1 MANLFQSS
9 NIQQNIDGSS
19 LTQAERNQ
27 FDSQRQNLL
36 GNKHE
41 NTIKNI
47 QDLQELEKYMFQ
59 NLQSLNKSSA
69 GSVQEA
75 DIIKK
80 RIEELSAMRVAL
92 FEQLKTMYTDQQ
104 TQTANS
110 RSNLADQLTMTK
122 VIDNEL
128 VNAQTQLD
136 SLEKEYKNKKRL
148 VELSEYEYDRY
159 SSHKNILKIIVYGVL
174 GVLMIVYLMSFS
186 WFPASVGMLSICII
200 IAIVLIVIAQRMFTN
215 VTRTNLHWNKFAFD
229 KKLPSDDETKRK
241 PAGFFN
247 LFATTCENI
256 RDKAQSGIDLLKN
269 ELDTNSRLNVLTQ
282 GDTGMTQGDT
292 TESFTSYVED
302 SEPKNAESFY
312 NIF

>member
-1 MANLFQSS
+1 MANLFQSG
-9 NIQQNIDGSS
+9 NIQQNTDSSS
-19 LTQAERNQ
+19 LTMAQRNQ
-27 FDSQRQNLL
+27 FNTQRQGLL

-47 QDLQELEKYMFQ
+47 KDLQELEKYMFQ
-59 NLQSLNKSSA
+59 NLQSLNKTSA

-80 RIEELSAMRVAL
+80 RIEELSVMRVAL
-92 FEQLKTMYTDQQ
+92 FNQLKTMYKDQQ
-104 TQTANS
+104 SQTSSS

-128 VNAQTQLD
+128 TNAQKQLD

-148 VELSEYEYDRY
+148 VELSDYEYDRY
-159 SSHKNILKIIVYGVL
+159 SSHKNILKIIVYGAL
-174 GVLMIVYLMSFS
+174 GVFMIVYLMSFP

-200 IAIVLIVIAQRMFTN
+200 IAIVMIVIAQRMLTN
-215 VTRTNLHWNKFAFD
+215 FTRTKLHWNKFQFD
-229 KKLPSDDETKRK
+229 KKLPPDDKTEKK
-241 PAGFFN
+241 PMNWWG
-247 LFATTCENI
+247 LFATSCENI
-256 RDKAQSGIDLLKN
+256 RDSAYSAGALGIAALKN
-269 ELDTNSRLNVLTQ
+269 EMDTSSRLNVAQQEST
-282 GDTGMTQGDT
+282 T
-292 TESFTSYVED
+292 TENFTSYVED

>member
-1 MANLFQSS
+1 MFQSN
-9 NIQQNIDGSS
+9 NIQQNTDGGS
-19 LTQAERNQ
+19 LTIEQRNQ
-27 FDSQRQNLL
+27 FNNQRQALL
-36 GNKHE
+36 NDKHD

-47 QDLQELEKYMFQ
+47 KDLQELEKYMFQ

-80 RIEELSAMRVAL
+80 RIEELSAMRIAL
-92 FEQLKTMYTDQQ
+92 FNQLKTMYKDQQ
-104 TQTANS
+104 AETASS

-128 VNAQTQLD
+128 NNAEKQLE

-148 VELSEYEYDRY
+148 VQLTEYEYDRY
-159 SSHKNILKIIVYGVL
+159 SSHKNILKIVVYGAL
-174 GVLMIVYLMSFS
+174 GVLSIVYLMGFP

-200 IAIVLIVIAQRMFTN
+200 IAIVIIVIAKRMLTN
-215 VTRTNLHWNKFAFD
+215 LTRTKLRWNKFAFD
-229 KKLPSDDETKRK
+229 KKLPPDDVGEKK
-241 PAGFFN
+241 PFN
-247 LFATTCENI
+247 WWDLFSTTCENI
-256 RDKAQSGIDLLKN
+256 RDTAKDTAQKGLDMLKQ
-269 ELDTNSRLNVLTQ
+269 EMDSNSRLQVIQNQ
-282 GDTGMTQGDT
+282 AAPT
-292 TESFTSYVED
+292 TESFTSFVED

>member
-9 NIQQNIDGSS
+9 NIQQNTDGGS
-19 LTQAERNQ
+19 LTAAQRNQ
-27 FDSQRQNLL
+27 FNAQRQNLL

-47 QDLQELEKYMFQ
+47 KDLQELEKYMFQ

-80 RIEELSAMRVAL
+80 RIEELNAMRVAL
-92 FEQLKTMYTDQQ
+92 FDQLKTMYTDQQ

-148 VELSEYEYDRY
+148 VKLSEYEYDRY
-159 SSHKNILKIIVYGVL
+159 SSHKNILKIIVYGAL

-200 IAIVLIVIAQRMFTN
+200 IAIVLIVITQRMLTN
-215 VTRTNLHWNKFAFD
+215 LTRTNLYWNKFAFD
-229 KKLPSDDETKRK
+229 KKLPPDDQTERK
-241 PAGFFN
+241 PKGFWN
-247 LFATTCENI
+247 LFATTCEDI
-256 RDKAQSGIDLLKN
+256 RDKAQTGIDMLKN

-282 GDTGMTQGDT
+282 GDT
-292 TESFTSYVED
+292 TENFTSYVED